1 MAKHYLLKRPEP
13 KFEGRQ
19 SVVRDRETGAIL
31 DTIPDLSSGQYRSAW
46 AAYELALQSITRGAD
61 ILTIIQLRKKLQE
74 ASDQE
79 NALLDAKFVILTDV
93 EKNYIVEAVKSF
105 DWTFSKAKGELGSQ
119 FFVTW
124 VELFEAVLDTASPS
138 YGITDYDITRP
149 SEEYV
154 ADVAR
159 FDARKA
165 ELTAK
170 VARATALY
178 EESRKNADVP
188 VADKASVDAGAN

>member
-19 SVVRDRETGAIL
+19 SIVRDRETGAIL
-31 DTIPDLSSGQYRSAW
+31 DTIPDLSSGHYRSAW

-124 VELFEAVLDTASPS
+124 IELFEAVLDTSSAG
-138 YGITDYDITRP
+138 YGLSEYDVSRP
-149 SEEYV
+149 SEDYV
-154 ADVAR
+154 KDIAR
-159 FDARKA
+159 FDKRKS
-165 ELTAK
+165 ELAAK
-170 VARATALY
+170 VALAASLY
-178 EESRKNADVP
+178 EESRKNDGAPTADP
-188 VADKASVDAGAN
+188 VETTDGDK